1 MYAVILAGGAGT
13 RLWPRSRKDSPK
25 QLLDL
30 VSGRTMLQATY
41 DRILPLVSPQKVLVV
56 TSGSYLP
63 LVREQLPDLPET
75 NIIAEPAGRG
85 SAPAIGL
92 AAIHLLAC
100 SHPKEVMICLP
111 ADHVITQEDKF
122 RRVLQAT
129 AKVAEGGYLVTL
141 GIQPRGPE
149 TGYGYIQA
157 DEYLESISGHE
168 VYKVKRFAEKP
179 ARGTAEAFLRSG
191 DYFWNSGIFIWRV
204 DIILGEIERLM
215 PKLYAQLLEIKG
227 ALGSAEEFQVLESVW
242 GSVEPETIDY
252 GIMEKAVK
260 VAVLPTSFGWSDVGS
275 WASLIKLLPAD
286 GEGNVV
292 VGNHVGLDTKDT
304 LVVSPKRLVATI
316 GVEDLVIVDT
326 EDAILICSRDRTEDV
341 KALVAELQ
349 RKRRE
354 ELL

>member
-13 RLWPRSRKDSPK
+13 RLWPRSRKGSPK

-30 VSGRTMLQATY
+30 VSGRTMLQSTY
-41 DRILPLVSPQKVLVV
+41 DRILPLVPPQNVLVV
-56 TSGSYLP
+56 TGGSYLS
-63 LVREQLPDLPET
+63 LVREQLPDLPEK
-75 NIIAEPAGRG
+75 NIIVEPAGRG

-92 AAIHLLAC
+92 AAIHLVR

-122 RRVLQAT
+122 RRVLQAA
-129 AKVAEGGYLVTL
+129 AKVADEGYLVTL

-149 TGYGYIQA
+149 TGYGYIQV

-168 VYKVKRFAEKP
+168 VYKVKRFTEKP
-179 ARGTAEAFLRSG
+179 ARGTAEAFLHSG

-204 DIILGEIERLM
+204 DTILGEIERLM
-215 PKLYAQLLEIKG
+215 PKLHHQLLEIRE
-227 ALGSAEEFQVLESVW
+227 ALGSAEEPEVLERVW
-242 GSVEPETIDY
+242 ESVESKTVDY
-252 GIMEKAVK
+252 GIMEKAIK
-260 VAVLPTSFGWSDVGS
+260 AAVLPTSVGWSDVGS
-275 WASLIKLLPAD
+275 WASLIELLPAD
-286 GEGNVV
+286 AQGNVV
-292 VGNHVGLDTKDT
+292 VGDHLGLDTKGT
-304 LVVSPKRLVATI
+304 LVVSPQRLVATI

-326 EDAILICSRDRTEDV
+326 EDALLICSRDRTEDV
-341 KALVAELQ
+341 KVLVAELQ

>member
-30 VSGRTMLQATY
+30 VSGRTMLQASY
-41 DRILPLVSPQKVLVV
+41 DRILPLVPPQKVLVV
-56 TSGSYLP
+56 TGGSYLS
-63 LVREQLPDLPET
+63 LVREQLPDLPER
-75 NIIAEPAGRG
+75 NVIAEPAGRG

-92 AAIHLLAC
+92 AAIHLAR

-111 ADHVITQEDKF
+111 ADHVITQEEKF
-122 RRVLQAT
+122 RLVLQA
-129 AKVAEGGYLVTL
+129 ASKVAEGGYLVTL

-149 TGYGYIQA
+149 TGYGYIQT

-168 VYKVKRFAEKP
+168 VYKVKRFTEKP

-191 DYFWNSGIFIWRV
+191 DYFWNSGIFVWRV
-204 DIILGEIERLM
+204 DTILGEIERLM
-215 PKLYAQLLEIKG
+215 PKLYAQLLEIKE
-227 ALGSAEEFQVLESVW
+227 ALGGAEESQVLESVW
-242 GSVEPETIDY
+242 ESVEPETIDY

-275 WASLIKLLPAD
+275 WASLIELLPAD

-292 VGNHVGLDTKDT
+292 LGDHVGLDTKGT
-304 LVVSPKRLVATI
+304 LVVSPERLVATI

-326 EDAILICSRDRTEDV
+326 EDAILVCSRNRTEDV

-349 RKRRE
+349 RKRGE
-354 ELL
+354 EFL